1 MSDKSEEMKTKE
13 DELEAIGKSKVDYN
27 KLKEKL
33 NLVLEKLKFAKK
45 KLISAKGAFNKAI
58 DGKLKKKKLVEI
70 QNIIECIDKYINKI
84 ENIYIPEI
92 TREVSLEE
100 KKINYKTT
108 ELENLKKKIQS

>member
-1 MSDKSEEMKTKE
+1 MKE
-13 DELEAIGKSKVDYN
+13 
-27 KLKEKL
+27 
-33 NLVLEKLKFAKK
+33 LVL
-45 KLISAKGAFNKAI
+45 N
-58 DGKLKKKKLVEI
+58 